1 MKTVRTLL
9 YVFSALFMLSVVF
22 VFLPWDWL
30 NAFMAL
36 FGEYVYP
43 DDSLVQYTV
52 RMMLALV
59 FWFGV
64 RMAAAIYRAE
74 NNSLFLLI
82 LGLTFLSLA
91 PVTVGLVWVYQLPL
105 LFYSDAVSSVVVG
118 VLFLVYR
125 WQFTSHGV
133 TRAGKSHQRGSRD
146 GR

>member
-9 YVFSALFMLSVVF
+9 YVFSAFFMLSAVF
-22 VFLPWDWL
+22 LFLPWDWL

-36 FGEYVYP
+36 FGEYVFP
-43 DDSLVQYTV
+43 HDSLVQYTV
-52 RMMLALV
+52 RMMLALT

-64 RMAAAIYRAE
+64 LMAAAVYRAE
-74 NNSLFLLI
+74 TDPLFLLI

-105 LFYSDAVSSVVVG
+105 LFYIDAVSSMVIG

-125 WQFTSHGV
+125 SL
-133 TRAGKSHQRGSRD
+133 RMS
-146 GR
+146 

>member
-1 MKTVRTLL
+1 MKTVRILL

-36 FGEYVYP
+36 FGEYVY
-43 DDSLVQYTV
+43 Q
-52 RMMLALV
+52 
-59 FWFGV
+59 
-64 RMAAAIYRAE
+64 AE
-74 NNSLFLLI
+74 NDPLFLLI

-105 LFYSDAVSSVVVG
+105 LFYSDAVSLLVVG

-125 WQFTSHGV
+125 WQVIS
-133 TRAGKSHQRGSRD
+133 RGASAANV
-146 GR
+146 GPAAS

>member
-43 DDSLVQYTV
+43 DDPLVQYTV
-52 RMMLALV
+52 RIMLALA

-64 RMAAAIYRAE
+64 LMAAAIYRAE
-74 NNSLFLLI
+74 NDPFFLLI

-125 WQFTSHGV
+125 WQVTSRGASAAAV
-133 TRAGKSHQRGSRD
+133 NPAAG
-146 GR
+146 

>member
-52 RMMLALV
+52 RMMLALA
-59 FWFGV
+59 FWIGV
-64 RMAAAIYRAE
+64 LMAAAVYRAE
-74 NNSLFLLI
+74 NDPLFLLI
-82 LGLTFLSLA
+82 HPRPGRLA
-91 PVTVGLVWVYQLPL
+91 VRGRRQRYQMPCRRRLVEKNNPRRLCRPR
-105 LFYSDAVSSVVVG
+105 SAD
-118 VLFLVYR
+118 
-125 WQFTSHGV
+125 
-133 TRAGKSHQRGSRD
+133 
-146 GR
+146 

>member
-22 VFLPWDWL
+22 FFLPWDWL
-30 NAFMAL
+30 NAFMAF

-52 RMMLALV
+52 RMMLALA

-64 RMAAAIYRAE
+64 LMAAAVYRAE
-74 NNSLFLLI
+74 NDPQFLLI

-91 PVTVGLVWVYQLPL
+91 PVTAGLVWVYQLPL
-105 LFYSDAVSSVVVG
+105 LFYSDTVSSVVVG

-125 WQFTSHGV
+125 WQVTSRGASAADV
-133 TRAGKSHQRGSRD
+133 NPAAG
-146 GR
+146 

>member
-9 YVFSALFMLSVVF
+9 YVFSALFMLSAVF
-22 VFLPWDWL
+22 VFAPWDWL

-43 DDSLVQYTV
+43 DDPLVQYTV
-52 RMMLALV
+52 RLMLALA
-59 FWFGV
+59 FWIGV
-64 RMAAAIYRAE
+64 LMAVAVYQAG
-74 NNSLFLLI
+74 NNPLFLLI

-125 WQFTSHGV
+125 RQVTSRWR
-133 TRAGKSHQRGSRD
+133 TDRRWLTPE

>member
-9 YVFSALFMLSVVF
+9 YIFSAVFMLSAVI

-43 DDSLVQYTV
+43 DDPLVQYTV
-52 RMMLALV
+52 RIMMALA
-59 FWFGV
+59 FWIGV
-64 RMAAAIYRAE
+64 LMAAAVYRAE
-74 NNSLFLLI
+74 NDPFFLLI
-82 LGLTFLSLA
+82 LGFTFLSLA

-125 WQFTSHGV
+125 RQVTSRGAPAAGV
-133 TRAGKSHQRGSRD
+133 NLAAG
-146 GR
+146 

>member
-43 DDSLVQYTV
+43 DDPLVQYTV
-52 RMMLALV
+52 RLMMALA
-59 FWFGV
+59 FWIV
-64 RMAAAIYRAE
+64 VLLAVAVYQAE
-74 NNSLFLLI
+74 NNPLFLLI

-125 WQFTSHGV
+125 GQVSSRGAST
-133 TRAGKSHQRGSRD
+133 AGTVS
-146 GR
+146 

>member
-1 MKTVRTLL
+1 M
-9 YVFSALFMLSVVF
+9 VF

-36 FGEYVYP
+36 FGAYVFP
-43 DDSLVQYTV
+43 DDPIVKYTV
-52 RMMLALV
+52 RLMMALA
-59 FWFGV
+59 FWVGV
-64 RMAAAIYRAE
+64 LMAAAVYRAE
-74 NNSLFLLI
+74 NDPFFLLI

-125 WQFTSHGV
+125 WQVTSRGASAADV
-133 TRAGKSHQRGSRD
+133 NPAAG
-146 GR
+146 

>member
-22 VFLPWDWL
+22 VFAPWDWL

-43 DDSLVQYTV
+43 DDPLVQYTV
-52 RMMLALV
+52 RLMMALA
-59 FWFGV
+59 FWIGV
-64 RMAAAIYRAE
+64 LMAVAVYQAE
-74 NNSLFLLI
+74 NNPLFLLI

-125 WQFTSHGV
+125 GQVTSRGAS
-133 TRAGKSHQRGSRD
+133 TAGTVS
-146 GR
+146 

>member
-9 YVFSALFMLSVVF
+9 YVFSAFFMLSAVF
-22 VFLPWDWL
+22 LFLPWDWL

-43 DDSLVQYTV
+43 DDPLVQYTV
-52 RMMLALV
+52 RMMLALA
-59 FWFGV
+59 FWIGV
-64 RMAAAIYRAE
+64 LMAAAVYQAE
-74 NNSLFLLI
+74 NDPLFLLI

-105 LFYSDAVSSVVVG
+105 LFYSDAVSSLVVG

-125 WQFTSHGV
+125 WQVIS
-133 TRAGKSHQRGSRD
+133 RGASAANV
-146 GR
+146 GPAPS

>member
-9 YVFSALFMLSVVF
+9 YVFSALSMLSAVF

-64 RMAAAIYRAE
+64 LMAAAIYRAE

-91 PVTVGLVWVYQLPL
+91 PVTVGLVWVYQLPP

-133 TRAGKSHQRGSRD
+133 TRAGKRHQRGSRD

>member
-9 YVFSALFMLSVVF
+9 YVFSALFMLSAVV

-43 DDSLVQYTV
+43 DDPLVQYTI
-52 RMMLALV
+52 RIMMALS
-59 FWFGV
+59 FWIGV
-64 RMAAAIYRAE
+64 LMAAAVYRAQ
-74 NNSLFLLI
+74 NDPFFLLI
-82 LGLTFLSLA
+82 LGFTFLSLA

-125 WQFTSHGV
+125 WQVTSRGASAADV
-133 TRAGKSHQRGSRD
+133 NPAAG
-146 GR
+146 

>member
-52 RMMLALV
+52 RMMLALA

-64 RMAAAIYRAE
+64 LMAAAVYRAE
-74 NNSLFLLI
+74 NDQKNEAADPDPAADPHEPH
-82 LGLTFLSLA
+82 TE
-91 PVTVGLVWVYQLPL
+91 
-105 LFYSDAVSSVVVG
+105 SVD
-118 VLFLVYR
+118 
-125 WQFTSHGV
+125 
-133 TRAGKSHQRGSRD
+133 RAGSQ
-146 GR
+146 

>member
-1 MKTVRTLL
+1 MKTVRILL

-22 VFLPWDWL
+22 VFLPWDCL

-43 DDSLVQYTV
+43 DDPLVQYTV
-52 RMMLALV
+52 RMMLALA
-59 FWFGV
+59 FWIGV
-64 RMAAAIYRAE
+64 LMAAAVYQAE
-74 NNSLFLLI
+74 NNPLFLLI

-105 LFYSDAVSSVVVG
+105 LFYSDAMSSVVVG

-125 WQFTSHGV
+125 WQVISR
-133 TRAGKSHQRGSRD
+133 RA
-146 GR
+146 